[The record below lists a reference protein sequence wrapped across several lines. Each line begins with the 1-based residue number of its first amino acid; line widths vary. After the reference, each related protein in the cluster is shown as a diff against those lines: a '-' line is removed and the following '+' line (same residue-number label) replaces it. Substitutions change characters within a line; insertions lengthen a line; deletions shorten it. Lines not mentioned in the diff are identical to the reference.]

1 VSSAQF
7 ASVVVLA
14 HTLAVDVHTE
24 LLHVQLA
31 DPGEPVQLWLVSV
44 QPVVAQVP
52 VDEHVW
58 SAVPEHCVAFG
69 VQATHPPFRQ
79 TGVPPAH
86 AEDDAS

>member
-1 VSSAQF
+1 MSSAQF

-31 DPGEPVQLWLVSV
+31 EPEEPVQLWLESEH
-44 QPVVAQVP
+44 PVVAHVP
-52 VDEHVW
+52 LVAHVW